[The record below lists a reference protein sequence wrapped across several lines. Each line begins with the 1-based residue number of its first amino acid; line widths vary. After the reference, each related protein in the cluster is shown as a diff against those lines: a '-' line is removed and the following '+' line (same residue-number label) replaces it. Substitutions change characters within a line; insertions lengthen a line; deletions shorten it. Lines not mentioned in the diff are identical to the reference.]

1 VLTTNQKG
9 MIAESSVIAECA
21 QLGVMVSLPIA
32 DARYD
37 LILDV
42 GGRLLRVQCKWAAT
56 RGETIVIRCRTCRR
70 GRDGLIHGQYRAGEI
85 DAIAAYCPDTGR
97 CYLLPPEL
105 SIARTGVQLR
115 LRPTKNNQAAGIRWA
130 KDYEFAARL
139 KALQGAIAQLGERL
153 RGTQEVGGSSPPGS
167 TLF

>member
-9 MIAESSVIAECA
+9 VIAESSVIAECA

-85 DAIAAYCPDTGR
+85 DAIAAYCPDTGLATSSR
-97 CYLLPPEL
+97 RSFRSREPASSSASGPRRTTKLPGFVGR
-105 SIARTGVQLR
+105 RTTSSR
-115 LRPTKNNQAAGIRWA
+115 L
-130 KDYEFAARL
+130 D
-139 KALQGAIAQLGERL
+139 
-153 RGTQEVGGSSPPGS
+153 
-167 TLF
+167 